1 MPAVGLSVKGC
12 WSAVSAGGV
21 VADAVLEAGAGVE
34 ELVVVELVSDDEAVV
49 LVRLSVVEEDSCV
62 VV

>member
-12 WSAVSAGGV
+12 WSAESAGGV
-21 VADAVLEAGAGVE
+21 AADAVLEAGAGVE
-34 ELVVVELVSDDEAVV
+34 ELVVVELGFDDEAVV